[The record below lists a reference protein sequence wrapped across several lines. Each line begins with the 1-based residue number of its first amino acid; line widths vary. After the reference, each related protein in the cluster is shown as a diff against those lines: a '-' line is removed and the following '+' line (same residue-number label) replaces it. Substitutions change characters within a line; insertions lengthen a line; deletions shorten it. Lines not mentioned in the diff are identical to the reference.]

1 MKNNL
6 SVVNQLETPEERL
19 AQAKILDQEAQKGF
33 HKLILS
39 LAVINGK
46 GYFVELGFS
55 TMKDYCSKRLSI
67 SSVTAFQYM
76 QVTEKLGRY
85 LLPENVDNLQNQPEN
100 ETNLTRQINDL
111 SFYKLYQLSRL
122 PNKQVEDL
130 LSGSSININGAAL
143 TLDRVKEMDRTELA
157 KIISTDKK
165 SATLKMPAP
174 WIERRYK
181 IKKTAEKLIKMIRK
195 EIDDAYIQGPEE
207 EQIDRPLK
215 EIEIWLGNYFDS
227 PNKPDKE

>member
-1 MKNNL
+1 MKNNP
-6 SVVNQLETPEERL
+6 SVVNQIETPEERL

-39 LAVINGK
+39 LSVINGK
-46 GYFVELGFS
+46 GYFIELGFS
-55 TMKDYCSKRLSI
+55 TIKDYCSKRLSI
-67 SSVTAFQYM
+67 SSETAFKYM

-85 LLPENVDNLQNQPEN
+85 LLPENVDNPQIQPEN
-100 ETNLTRQINDL
+100 ETNFTREINDL

-122 PNKQVEDL
+122 PNKQVEYL

-157 KIISTDKK
+157 KIISADKK

-195 EIDDAYIQGPEE
+195 EIDDAYIQGHEE
-207 EQIDRPLK
+207 DQIDRPLK